1 MSSLTLHTTDRP
13 CGAHRA
19 LCLLSLHLLAL
30 ALPLV
35 TLTFLITGPH
45 PWFGAIPWLLVL
57 PALGLLERY
66 SPSAPEEP
74 AAAPRWP
81 FDALLYAASALQLL
95 NLALFG
101 RLISLGGFWS
111 SDMLAAAVLVGVS
124 SAHSAII
131 VAHELIHRPGRLGR
145 AVGRLLLATAA
156 YEHFYTEHLRGHHRR
171 VGTGDDPATA
181 RFGETFRAFFR
192 RSVPGQLRSAW
203 QIELRRLGLSG
214 APVRLRLLRSAVLHG
229 VAIEIA
235 LWLLML
241 AFFGPGAAVAFVL
254 QALVAMQLI
263 ESVNY
268 FEHWG
273 LVRKGRKIASVDS
286 WDSESGL
293 SFYVLFGLS
302 RHADHH
308 ASAARPYFQLQRH
321 ESSPKLPKGYF
332 GMILMTQLQNRRLIQ
347 MLSEE
352 LHRKRVGPFAKAS
365 EFWPPMPS
373 VKNP

>member
-1 MSSLTLHTTDRP
+1 MSSLAIHPAARA
-13 CGAHRA
+13 CWAHRT

-30 ALPLV
+30 ALPLT

-45 PWFGAIPWLLVL
+45 PWFAVIPWVLVV
-57 PALGLLERY
+57 PALVLLERY
-66 SPSAPEEP
+66 SPSAPEER
-74 AAAPRWP
+74 ADVSRWP
-81 FDALLYAASALQLL
+81 FDALLYAASALHLL
-95 NLALFG
+95 NFALFG
-101 RLISLGGFWS
+101 RLISVGGFWS
-111 SDMLAAAVLVGVS
+111 ADMLAAAALLGVS
-124 SAHSAII
+124 SAHSAVI
-131 VAHELIHRPGRLGR
+131 VAHELIHRPDRLGR
-145 AVGRLLLATAA
+145 AVGRLLLATAV

-181 RFGETFRAFFR
+181 RFGETFRTFFR
-192 RSVPGQLRSAW
+192 RSVPGQFRSAW
-203 QIELRRLGLSG
+203 QIELRRLGLDG
-214 APVRLRLLRSAVLHG
+214 APVRVRLLRSAVLHG
-229 VAIEIA
+229 VVIESA
-235 LWLLML
+235 LCLLLL

-273 LVRKGRKIASVDS
+273 LVREGRKIASVDS
-286 WDSESGL
+286 WDSEAGL

-308 ASAARPYFQLQRH
+308 AYAARPYFQLERH

-332 GMILMTQLQNRRLIQ
+332 GLILMTQFQNRRLIQ

-352 LHRKRVGPFAKAS
+352 LQRKRLGPFADPAS
-365 EFWPPMPS
+365 RRCP
-373 VKNP
+373 